1 MDDIRIVDEVLAQLT
16 PRGFRNWT
24 CLQVT
29 ALLIKRTP
37 ETPLHNKPV
46 MLIILSKLGNVA
58 SGRAAA
64 QPPNAGARTRERQH
78 AGHLRGRP
86 HAARPPHV
94 MGLCG
99 ALGKMGGSEPA
110 QRPEFGA

>member
-16 PRGFRNWT
+16 PRGFRIWT

-29 ALLIKRTP
+29 ALLIERTP

-58 SGRAAA
+58 SGRQNCFFCFLDDLFWVHGVCSLPAM
-64 QPPNAGARTRERQH
+64 P
-78 AGHLRGRP
+78 LRPCLYLVRRIP
-86 HAARPPHV
+86 
-94 MGLCG
+94 
-99 ALGKMGGSEPA
+99 GGEPA
-110 QRPEFGA
+110 FGSPSPV